1 MMLQEKLQ
9 HRNIILASQSPRRK
23 ELIKSLDIDFQ
34 VQVKPVEE
42 HYSSNLKRE
51 EITHYL
57 AVLKA
62 AVFTSLKK
70 EDIVIT
76 SDTIVWFNNTPLEKP
91 KNQEEAS
98 NMLQKL
104 SGKKHEVITSVCLTS
119 LEKQMLEYDVT
130 QVYFKEFSQEEI
142 AFYIEQFKP
151 FDKAGS
157 YGIQEWLGYIG
168 VEKIKG
174 SYVNVMGLPTHLLYK
189 MLNEFIS

>member
-1 MMLQEKLQ
+1 MMLQEKIQ

-23 ELIKSLDIDFQ
+23 ELIKNLGIDFQ

-91 KNQEEAS
+91 NNQEEAS